1 MLNRGYGFITFKHV
15 DGALLAL
22 KEPSKKIDGRMTVTQ
37 LAAAGRC
44 GPSGTGA
51 PGDVEMRRI

>member
-15 DGALLAL
+15 DGALLSL
-22 KEPSKKIDGRMTVTQ
+22 KEPSKKIDGCMAVTQ

-44 GPSGTGA
+44 GPSGIGA
-51 PGDVEMRRI
+51 PGDVAMRRI